1 MPPQNKGGFDLMA
14 TEIIM
19 PQLGLTMTEGTV
31 SQWLK
36 KEGDVIQKGDE
47 VVEVETDKIS
57 NVVEAHEDGVL
68 LKIVANEGDVLP
80 VKGVL
85 GYIGQPGES
94 VGAAPAAAEAPAPQ
108 PAAAQA
114 APAAPAAAP
123 VRNHIV
129 DGGWVLATPYARKL
143 AADRG
148 INLALVTG
156 TGYNGRVT
164 GSDIEAYQEAPH
176 LRISPTAAK
185 VAADLGVDP
194 AGIQADGRIM
204 KADVL
209 QAAGI
214 SPAAAAPAAS
224 AAPAPA
230 APAEVAPPNGEKLK
244 GMRKVIAQRL
254 GEGWRNTPH
263 VHHTVEI
270 NMSEATALREKFI
283 AMDRKFSFT
292 DLIIKAMCK
301 VLEEYTNANDSLSG
315 DYIIHNQEINKGVA
329 VAFDGVLIVPVIRNA
344 NHLSLMDIH
353 RKVGE
358 LAKKAR
364 DGKLSPDEL
373 TGGTCT
379 ISNLGMYGCDHFT
392 PIVNPPE
399 ATILGVCRTVEKP
412 VVVDHQIVIAPMMN
426 AVLGYDHRIID
437 GATAGL
443 VTSRLREYLENP
455 LLLL

>member
-1 MPPQNKGGFDLMA
+1 MA
-14 TEIIM
+14 TELIM

-36 KEGDVIQKGDE
+36 HEGDAVKAGDE
-47 VVEVETDKIS
+47 IVEIETDKIS

-68 LKIVANEGDVLP
+68 LKIVAQEGETLP

-85 GYIGQPGES
+85 GYIGQPGED
-94 VGAAPAAAEAPAPQ
+94 VGGAPAAAAAPVAAPAPT
-108 PAAAQA
+108 PVAPIA
-114 APAAPAAAP
+114 APDPGP
-123 VRNHIV
+123 VQNTI

-143 AADRG
+143 AKDDG
-148 INLALVTG
+148 IDLALVTG
-156 TGYNGRVT
+156 TGYNSRVT
-164 GSDIEAYQEAPH
+164 GKDVEAYKVSSKV
-176 LRISPTAAK
+176 RISPTAAK
-185 VAADLGVDP
+185 VAAELGVDP
-194 AGIQADGRIM
+194 NAIPADGRIM

-214 SPAAAAPAAS
+214 APEPVAAPV
-224 AAPAPA
+224 AAPAPT
-230 APAEVAPPNGEKLK
+230 PAKPVEVVPENGEKLK

-254 GEGWRNTPH
+254 GDGWRNVPH

-270 NMSEATALREKFI
+270 NMTEATALREKYI
-283 AMDRKFSFT
+283 AMGKKFSFT

-301 VLEEYTNANDSLSG
+301 VLEEYRSANDGLVG
-315 DYIIHNQEINKGVA
+315 EYIIHNQEINMGVA
-329 VAFDGVLIVPVIRNA
+329 VALDSGLIVPVIKNA
-344 NHLSLMDIH
+344 NHLGLLEIH
-353 RKVGE
+353 TKVGE

-412 VVVDHQIVIAPMMN
+412 IVKDHEIVIAPMMN
-426 AVLGYDHRIID
+426 AVLGYDHRVID
-437 GATAGL
+437 GAVAGL

>member
-1 MPPQNKGGFDLMA
+1 MA
-14 TEIIM
+14 TEITM

-36 KEGDVIQKGDE
+36 QEGDVVKQGDE
-47 VVEVETDKIS
+47 IVEVETDKIS
-57 NVVEAHEDGVL
+57 NIVEAHEDGVL
-68 LKIVANEGDVLP
+68 LKIVAQEGDVLP
-80 VKGVL
+80 VKGVM
-85 GYIGQPGES
+85 GYIGQPGEQ
-94 VGAAPAAAEAPAPQ
+94 VGDGTPADAPAVEAVEVSMTQ
-108 PAAAQA
+108 EDI
-114 APAAPAAAP
+114 P
-123 VRNHIV
+123 VSVPTQNTVV
-129 DGGWVLATPYARKL
+129 DGWVLATPYARKL
-143 AADRG
+143 AKDAG
-148 INLALVTG
+148 IDLALVSG
-156 TGYNGRVT
+156 TGYNNRVV
-164 GSDIEAYQEAPH
+164 GKDVEAYKASSKV
-176 LRISPTAAK
+176 RISPTAAK
-185 VAADLGVDP
+185 VAAELGVNP
-194 AGIQADGRIM
+194 ADVHAEGRIM

-209 QAAGI
+209 QAAGVQPA
-214 SPAAAAPAAS
+214 SAVVNVPAAAM
-224 AAPAPA
+224 AAPEKK
-230 APAEVAPPNGEKLK
+230 AEAAPPNGEKLK

-270 NMSEATALREKFI
+270 NMTEATALREKFI
-283 AMDRKFSFT
+283 AMGKKFSFT

-301 VLEEYTNANDSLSG
+301 VLEEYRNANDSLDG
-315 DYIIHNQEINKGVA
+315 DYIIHNPEINMGVA
-329 VAFDGVLIVPVIRNA
+329 VALDSGLIVPVIRNA
-344 NHLSLMDIH
+344 NHLGLMDIH
-353 RKVGE
+353 AKVGE

-364 DGKLSPDEL
+364 EGKLSPDEL

-412 VVVDHQIVIAPMMN
+412 VVVNHEIVIAPMMN
-426 AVLGYDHRIID
+426 AVLGYDHRVID

>member
-1 MPPQNKGGFDLMA
+1 MA
-14 TEIIM
+14 VEITM

-36 KEGDVIQKGDE
+36 HEGDVIKKGDE
-47 VVEVETDKIS
+47 VVEIETDKIS

-68 LKIVANEGDVLP
+68 LKIVAQEGDSLP
-80 VKGVL
+80 VKAVL
-85 GYIGQPGES
+85 GYIGQPGEQ
-94 VGAAPAAAEAPAPQ
+94 VGGAAPAAEAPAPE
-108 PAAAQA
+108 PAAAP
-114 APAAPAAAP
+114 APAAPAPAMAP
-123 VRNHIV
+123 PVQNCV
-129 DGGWVLATPYARKL
+129 AGDWVLATPYARKL
-143 AADRG
+143 AKDAG
-148 INLALVTG
+148 IDLIQVTG
-156 TGYNGRVT
+156 TGFHSRIT
-164 GSDIEAYQEAPH
+164 GKDVLDFKTASKV
-176 LRISPTAAK
+176 RISPTAAK
-185 VAADLGVDP
+185 VAADLGVNP
-194 AGIQADGRIM
+194 ADIQADGRIM

-209 QAAGI
+209 KAAGVQ
-214 SPAAAAPAAS
+214 PQQAAAPA

-230 APAEVAPPNGEKLK
+230 APKAPAQEAPPNGEKLK

-254 GEGWRNTPH
+254 GDGWRNTPH

-270 NMSEATALREKFI
+270 NMTEATALREKFI
-283 AMDRKFSFT
+283 AMNKKFSFT
-292 DLIIKAMCK
+292 DLIIKAMCR
-301 VLEEYTNANDSLSG
+301 VLEEYTAANDSLVG
-315 DYIIHNQEINKGVA
+315 DYIIHNKEIHMGVA
-329 VAFDGVLIVPVIRNA
+329 VAIDGGLIVPVIKNA
-344 NHLSLMDIH
+344 NRMGLMEIH
-353 RKVGE
+353 QKVGE

-364 DGKLSPDEL
+364 EGKLSPDEL

-437 GATAGL
+437 GAMAGL

-455 LLLL
+455 LLML

>member
-1 MPPQNKGGFDLMA
+1 MA
-14 TEIIM
+14 TEITM

-36 KEGDVIQKGDE
+36 QEGDAVKQGDE
-47 VVEVETDKIS
+47 IVEVETDKIS
-57 NVVEAHEDGVL
+57 NIVEAHEDGVL
-68 LKIVANEGDVLP
+68 LKIVAQEGDVLP
-80 VKGVL
+80 VKGVM
-85 GYIGQPGES
+85 GYIGQPGEQ
-94 VGAAPAAAEAPAPQ
+94 VGDGTPADVPAAEAVEVSMMQ
-108 PAAAQA
+108 EEI
-114 APAAPAAAP
+114 P
-123 VRNHIV
+123 VSVPTQNTVV
-129 DGGWVLATPYARKL
+129 DGWVLATPYARKL
-143 AADRG
+143 AKDAG
-148 INLALVTG
+148 IDLALVSG
-156 TGYNGRVT
+156 TGYNNRVV
-164 GSDIEAYQEAPH
+164 GKDVEAYKASSKV
-176 LRISPTAAK
+176 RISPTAAK
-185 VAADLGVDP
+185 VAAELGVNP
-194 AGIQADGRIM
+194 ADVHAEGRIM

-209 QAAGI
+209 QAAGVQPA
-214 SPAAAAPAAS
+214 SAVVNVPAAAM
-224 AAPAPA
+224 AAPEKKAEA
-230 APAEVAPPNGEKLK
+230 APLNGEKLK

-270 NMSEATALREKFI
+270 NMTEATALREKFI
-283 AMDRKFSFT
+283 AMGKKFSFT

-301 VLEEYTNANDSLSG
+301 VLEEYRNANDSLDG
-315 DYIIHNQEINKGVA
+315 DYIIHNPEINMGVA
-329 VAFDGVLIVPVIRNA
+329 VALDSGLIVPVIRNA
-344 NHLSLMDIH
+344 NHLGLMDIH
-353 RKVGE
+353 AKVGE

-364 DGKLSPDEL
+364 EGKLSPDEL

-412 VVVDHQIVIAPMMN
+412 VVVNHEIVIAPMMN
-426 AVLGYDHRIID
+426 AVLGYDHRVID

>member
-1 MPPQNKGGFDLMA
+1 MA
-14 TEIIM
+14 TEITM

-36 KEGDVIQKGDE
+36 QEGDVVKKGDE
-47 VVEVETDKIS
+47 IVEVETDKIS
-57 NVVEAHEDGVL
+57 NIVEAHEDGVL
-68 LKIVANEGDVLP
+68 LKIVAQEGDVLP
-80 VKGVL
+80 VKGVM
-85 GYIGQPGES
+85 GYIGQPGEQ
-94 VGAAPAAAEAPAPQ
+94 VGDGTPADTPVAEAVE
-108 PAAAQA
+108 
-114 APAAPAAAP
+114 AP
-123 VRNHIV
+123 VVQEAVPVSALTQNTVV
-129 DGGWVLATPYARKL
+129 DGWVLATPYARKL
-143 AADRG
+143 AKDAG
-148 INLALVTG
+148 IDLALVSG
-156 TGYNGRVT
+156 TGYNHRVV
-164 GSDIEAYQEAPH
+164 GKDVEAYKASSKV
-176 LRISPTAAK
+176 RISPTAAK
-185 VAADLGVDP
+185 VAAELGVNP
-194 AGIQADGRIM
+194 ADVHAERRIM

-209 QAAGI
+209 QAAGVQPAPAVANV
-214 SPAAAAPAAS
+214 PAAAAV
-224 AAPAPA
+224 APEKKTEA
-230 APAEVAPPNGEKLK
+230 APPNGEKLK

-270 NMSEATALREKFI
+270 NMTEATALREKFI
-283 AMDRKFSFT
+283 AMGKKFSFT

-301 VLEEYTNANDSLSG
+301 VLEEYRNANDSLDG
-315 DYIIHNQEINKGVA
+315 DYIIHNPEINMGVA
-329 VAFDGVLIVPVIRNA
+329 VALDSGLIVPVIRNA
-344 NHLSLMDIH
+344 NHLGLMDIH
-353 RKVGE
+353 AKVGE

-364 DGKLSPDEL
+364 EGKLSPDEL

-412 VVVDHQIVIAPMMN
+412 VVVNHEIVIAPMMN
-426 AVLGYDHRIID
+426 AVLGYDHRVID